1 MPNLTRMKQPEQT
14 VAIRLELPK
23 AIHTK
28 LKISAFYQE
37 IGFKDYLLRVL
48 TTASGRP
55 LPKAKGA
62 K

>member
-1 MPNLTRMKQPEQT
+1 M
-14 VAIRLELPK
+14 AIRLELPK